1 MHFRIKNKLIILIIA
16 VQFFGWVEM
25 QKLTGQIS
33 ISQEQIGNGLKQAL
47 HNGIKNQVSKLAKKD
62 GFFKNELVKIT
73 LPPELKKVDKKLRK
87 IGLGS
92 LADQGILV
100 LNRAA
105 EDAIK
110 TAIPIFINAVKTIS
124 FDDAKDILLGS
135 QNAATLYLQNRT
147 TTSLYKKFNPIIK
160 NSLSKA
166 GADKIWNELTS
177 TYNRIPFVKKVTP
190 DLTDYVT
197 TQTLKGVFT
206 MIEIEEKGIR
216 EKIGLRNTDVL
227 RSIFAL
233 QDK

>member
-1 MHFRIKNKLIILIIA
+1 
-16 VQFFGWVEM
+16 M